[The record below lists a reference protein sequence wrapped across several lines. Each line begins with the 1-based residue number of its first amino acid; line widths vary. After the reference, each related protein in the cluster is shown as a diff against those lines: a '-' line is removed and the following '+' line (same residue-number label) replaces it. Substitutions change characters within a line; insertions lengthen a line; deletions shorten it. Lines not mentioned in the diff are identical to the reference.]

1 MMDPKLQA
9 LIDRQEI
16 LDVLYQYAHAC
27 DRSDEPRIAD
37 VYHPEARD
45 NHGQY
50 NGPGKKF
57 AKVVCDGNRE
67 RDTMS
72 HLMGQSQIRIDG
84 DRAGAETYFN
94 ATIAR
99 MEGGE
104 RKIDMMGGR
113 YIDKL
118 ERRDGRWRISDRICT
133 CEWSMT
139 LAIENEWQRG
149 TGFVCGS
156 YDESDPSYEF
166 LGLKKQPE
174 PAE

>member
-1 MMDPKLQA
+1 
-9 LIDRQEI
+9 
-16 LDVLYQYAHAC
+16 
-27 DRSDEPRIAD
+27 
-37 VYHPEARD
+37 
-45 NHGQY
+45 
-50 NGPGKKF
+50 
-57 AKVVCDGNRE
+57 
-67 RDTMS
+67 MS

-84 DRAGAETYFN
+84 DRAGAEPYFN

-118 ERRDGRWRISDRICT
+118 ERRDGQWRISDRICT